1 MRENYAVNKD
11 IDEEGMSV
19 LRARMSDGGGKEEGR
34 WESERRDILMGDEKE
49 TNGASTDVAVMP
61 GLPFAG
67 ECQLQLHSCLRPQS
81 RPNEGRSWGEGA
93 PLGL

>member
-34 WESERRDILMGDEKE
+34 RESERRDILMGDEKE
-49 TNGASTDVAVMP
+49 TAHPLT
-61 GLPFAG
+61 
-67 ECQLQLHSCLRPQS
+67 LQ
-81 RPNEGRSWGEGA
+81 
-93 PLGL
+93 